1 MGYEE
6 SLASGTAGVHE
17 TDKIDEAKNKARDIA
32 QDAKRQ
38 AQEKLDIGKERAANQ
53 TEKLAGAV
61 ERAAQE
67 LRSGE
72 LGALSDYAAQ
82 LAGGMKTFAE
92 NLRSKSLDELLTDTQ
107 QLARKNPAVFFIG
120 SVGIGLAISRFLKAS
135 GERTQRNYAEPE
147 YPLATQPATEPAV
160 FERGPAVMPERGSP
174 NPGSWENP
182 SFADDLKKGV

>member
-1 MGYEE
+1 MKEE
-6 SLASGTAGVHE
+6 GNVATRAKAEAANKV
-17 TDKIDEAKNKARDIA
+17 DEAKNMAQNVA

-38 AQEKLDIGKERAANQ
+38 AQEKLDSGKQRAANQ
-53 TEKLAGAV
+53 TEKFAGAV

-67 LRSGE
+67 LRGGE
-72 LGALSDYAAQ
+72 LGPLSDYATQ

-147 YPLATQPATEPAV
+147 YPLATQPATQPAV

-174 NPGSWENP
+174 SPGFSENP